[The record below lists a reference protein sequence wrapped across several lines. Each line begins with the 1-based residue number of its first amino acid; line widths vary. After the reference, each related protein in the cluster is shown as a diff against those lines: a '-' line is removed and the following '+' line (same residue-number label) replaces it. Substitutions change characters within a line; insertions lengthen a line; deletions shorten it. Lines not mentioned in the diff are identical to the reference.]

1 MKPENFKPFP
11 GFIMD
16 YFILCKA
23 LGNRCKKDL
32 AGAAVDIHQ
41 AFAGCCG
48 ANQGLTGTF
57 NGKVQSTAPCDGKVA
72 VDLQN
77 IVIQLDLDQ
86 LFLGAL
92 GLQAQDTVT
101 LDAQIEQALA
111 AGNCRGKIGPGNS
124 LMLQLGLAGQEQA
137 VIQNNGA
144 TPFSSVDQQDV
155 LVGRLQNQR
164 AIAGILGLD
173 GRFTGDT
180 AAQGLAEQIA
190 DALDAGSRIHIA
202 HGPLHGACLQ
212 GNVRLGHITDNLALT
227 YIHFIAVVSDHSL
240 ARHDAQI
247 TRVLHYCEGAKLV
260 DNIDIIV
267 VSKVLDL
274 VHGYY
279 HLPKNGVRVIFSDTA
294 DIIAQHSCVMN

>member
-1 MKPENFKPFP
+1 
-11 GFIMD
+11 MD

-41 AFAGCCG
+41 SFAGCCR
-48 ANQGLTGTF
+48 ANKGFAGTL
-57 NGKVQSTAPCDGKVA
+57 NGKVQSTTPCDGKVA

-86 LFLGAL
+86 FFLGAL
-92 GLQAQDTVT
+92 GLQTQDTVA

-111 AGNCRGKIGPGNS
+111 AGNSRGEIGPGNS
-124 LMLQLGLAGQEQA
+124 LMLQLGLAGQEEA

-144 TPFSSVDQQDV
+144 TSVSSVDQQDM
-155 LVGRLQNQR
+155 LISRLQDQR

-180 AAQGLAEQIA
+180 SAQGLAEQIA
-190 DALDAGSRIHIA
+190 YTLDAGSRIHIA
-202 HGPLHGACLQ
+202 HGPLHSARLQ
-212 GNVRLGHITDNLALT
+212 GNIGLSHIADNLALT
-227 YIHFIAVVSDHSL
+227 YIHLIAVVGNHCV
-240 ARHDAQI
+240 ARHDTQI
-247 TRVLHYCEGAKLV
+247 TRVLHHREGAKLV
-260 DNIDIIV
+260 DDLDIIV
-267 VSKVLDL
+267 VSKVFDL

-279 HLPKNGVRVIFSDTA
+279 HLSKNGVRVIFSDTA